1 MTVSLARI
9 AGKTQSYEWGKHG
22 AESTVAQLA
31 AATHGFG
38 CDPAQ
43 PYAELWM
50 GTHPNAPSMVVEQS
64 SSSSS
69 TNSSATPLLQ
79 ILTPTNL
86 GADIHS
92 HYDGDLP
99 FLFKVLSIAKALS
112 IQAHPDKARAQHLHA
127 EFPLIYKDGN
137 HKPEMAIALTPFE
150 AFIGFSPL
158 GRIATHLR
166 AYPELAVAVG
176 EMETSNFLRQAD
188 TYGEST
194 SPDAISSNKKA
205 LKSLFSAL
213 MHCDTEVVKDQ
224 LDRLVTRLSATP
236 TMATRSTADPLP
248 ELICRLFAQ
257 FPHDVGCFCALFLNY
272 VTLTPGQ
279 AIFLA
284 ANEPHAYISGDC
296 VECMATS
303 DNVVRS
309 GLTPKF
315 KDVETLVSMLTY
327 NYGPADAQ
335 ILHGDVV
342 SGQPYTRLYDPPIDE
357 FSVAQICITKSSNGG
372 DVVENTPGLR
382 GPSIALVTAG
392 EGEVSI
398 SDGTMCLAAPRGSI
412 FFIGA
417 DTPVKWT
424 LPNSAAC
431 DSFVIYRAYCQM

>member
-1 MTVSLARI
+1 
-9 AGKTQSYEWGKHG
+9 
-22 AESTVAQLA
+22 
-31 AATHGFG
+31 
-38 CDPAQ
+38 
-43 PYAELWM
+43 
-50 GTHPNAPSMVVEQS
+50 MVVEQ

-150 AFIGFSPL
+150 AFIDSVRWVASPPIC
-158 GRIATHLR
+158 GRIQSWPWL
-166 AYPELAVAVG
+166 LARWRPL
-176 EMETSNFLRQAD
+176 TLRQAD